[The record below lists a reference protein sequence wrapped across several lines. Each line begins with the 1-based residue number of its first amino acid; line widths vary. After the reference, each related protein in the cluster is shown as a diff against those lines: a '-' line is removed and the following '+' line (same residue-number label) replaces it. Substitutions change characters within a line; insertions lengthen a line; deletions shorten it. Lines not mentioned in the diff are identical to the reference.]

1 MPLINVH
8 LAAGRTD
15 EQKRALMAALTKAAE
30 ESIGAP
36 LASIRVW
43 ITEMQPTEFMAG
55 GETMAERQASGGSPS
70 DPRVAA
76 AGNGS

>member
-15 EQKRALMAALTKAAE
+15 EQKKALMAALTQAAQD
-30 ESIGAP
+30 SIGAP

-55 GETMAERQASGGSPS
+55 GELMADRQAKAATGS
-70 DPRVAA
+70 
-76 AGNGS
+76 

>member
-15 EQKRALMAALTKAAE
+15 EQKKALMAALTQAAQD
-30 ESIGAP
+30 SIGAP

-55 GETMAERQASGGSPS
+55 GELMADRQARAATGS
-70 DPRVAA
+70 
-76 AGNGS
+76 

>member
-15 EQKRALMAALTKAAE
+15 EQKKALMAALTKAAQ

-43 ITEMQPTEFMAG
+43 ITEMQLTEFMAG
-55 GETMAERQASGGSPS
+55 GELMSERQANAAAA
-70 DPRVAA
+70 AA
-76 AGNGS
+76 AGSGNGA

>member
-15 EQKRALMAALTKAAE
+15 EEKKALMAALTKAAQ

-36 LASIRVW
+36 LPSIRVW
-43 ITEMQPTEFMAG
+43 ITEMQATEFMAA
-55 GETMAERQASGGSPS
+55 GELLADRRAKAKASSS
-70 DPRVAA
+70 
-76 AGNGS
+76 

>member
-8 LAAGRTD
+8 LAAGRTA
-15 EQKRALMAALTKAAE
+15 EQKKALMTALTQAAQ

-43 ITEMQPTEFMAG
+43 TTEMQPTEFMAG
-55 GETMAERQASGGSPS
+55 GELMADRQAKAGSPS
-70 DPRVAA
+70 
-76 AGNGS
+76 

>member
-15 EQKRALMAALTKAAE
+15 EQKKALMAALTQAAQD
-30 ESIGAP
+30 SIGAP

-43 ITEMQPTEFMAG
+43 ITEMQPAEFMAG
-55 GETMAERQASGGSPS
+55 GELMADRQAKAATGS
-70 DPRVAA
+70 
-76 AGNGS
+76 

>member
-15 EQKRALMAALTKAAE
+15 EQKKALMAALTQAAQD
-30 ESIGAP
+30 SIGAP

-55 GETMAERQASGGSPS
+55 GELMADRQK
-70 DPRVAA
+70 AA
-76 AGNGS
+76 ASS

>member
-15 EQKRALMAALTKAAE
+15 EQKKALMAALTKAAE

-36 LASIRVW
+36 LQSIRVW

-55 GETMAERQASGGSPS
+55 GELMADRLSSGGTPP
-70 DPRVAA
+70 DPRAKAA
-76 AGNGS
+76 AGS

>member
-15 EQKRALMAALTKAAE
+15 EQKKALMEALTKAAQD
-30 ESIGAP
+30 SIGAP
-36 LASIRVW
+36 LPSIRVW

-55 GETMAERQASGGSPS
+55 GVLLADRQ
-70 DPRVAA
+70 AA
-76 AGNGS
+76 AGTASP

>member
-15 EQKRALMAALTKAAE
+15 EQKKALMAALTQAAQD
-30 ESIGAP
+30 SIGAP

-55 GETMAERQASGGSPS
+55 GELMADRQAK
-70 DPRVAA
+70 AA
-76 AGNGS
+76 SNS